1 MKRAMFIGPIGCGKT
16 TLIQRLNEMEIKYN
30 KTQTIEYYND
40 IIDTPGEYVEHRF
53 MYSNLMTSAIG
64 ADIIVL
70 MQSATDPRV
79 ILPTGFS
86 SMFSSPTIGIVT
98 KTDVATDK
106 DVAIVKDRLN
116 DAGADPIISISS
128 YTDTNIDQVSALL
141 K

>member
-1 MKRAMFIGPIGCGKT
+1 MFIGPIGCGKT

-106 DVAIVKDRLN
+106 EVAIVKDRLN

>member
-1 MKRAMFIGPIGCGKT
+1 MKRAMFIGPVGCGKT
-16 TLIQRLNEMEIKYN
+16 TLIQRLNEKKIEYN
-30 KTQTIEYYND
+30 KTQTIEYYNN
-40 IIDTPGEYVEHRF
+40 IIDTPGEYLEHRY

-70 MQSATDPRV
+70 LQSATDPRV

-98 KTDVATDK
+98 KTDIATDK

-116 DAGADPIISISS
+116 DAGADPIISISAF
-128 YTDTNIDQVSALL
+128 TDTNIDKVSALL

>member
-1 MKRAMFIGPIGCGKT
+1 MFIGPIGCGKT

-70 MQSATDPRV
+70 MQSATDSRV

>member
-70 MQSATDPRV
+70 MQSATDSRV

>member
-1 MKRAMFIGPIGCGKT
+1 MFIGPIGCGKT
-16 TLIQRLNEMEIKYN
+16 TLIQRLNEMKIQYN
-30 KTQTIEYYND
+30 KTQTIEYYDN

-53 MYSNLMTSAIG
+53 MYSNLMTSAMG

-86 SMFSSPTIGIVT
+86 SMFSCPTIGIVT
-98 KTDVATDK
+98 KTDVANDN
-106 DVAIVKDRLN
+106 DVAIVKERLD

-128 YTDTNIDQVSALL
+128 YTDTNIDKVSALL
-141 K
+141 A

>member
-1 MKRAMFIGPIGCGKT
+1 MKKAMFIGPIGCGKT
-16 TLIQRLNEMEIKYN
+16 TLIQRLNEMKIQYN
-30 KTQTIEYYND
+30 KTQTIEYYDN

-53 MYSNLMTSAIG
+53 MYSNLMTSAMG

-86 SMFSSPTIGIVT
+86 SMFNCPTIGIVT
-98 KTDVATDK
+98 KTDVANDK
-106 DVAIVKDRLN
+106 DVAIVKERLD

-128 YTDTNIDQVSALL
+128 YTDTNIDKVSDLL
-141 K
+141 A

>member
-106 DVAIVKDRLN
+106 EVAIVKDRLN
-116 DAGADPIISISS
+116 DAGANPIISISS